1 MIKKRTTFMTKNK
14 KARAIINGIRILL
27 KNPPIPE
34 SKLCKE
40 PVVDASD
47 ICGNREVTSKRK

>member
-1 MIKKRTTFMTKNK
+1 MTKNK

-40 PVVDASD
+40 PVVAAWD
-47 ICGNREVTSKRK
+47 ICGNNEAISKII